1 MLKLQNKFLLKL
13 FQTAKTSKKFARF
26 AKTFKNR
33 AKTLRDLLKLLK
45 TALKLYDKILKLKL
59 QKQFLLKLLKFS
71 EIC

>member
-1 MLKLQNKFLLKL
+1 MLKLQKLKN
-13 FQTAKTSKKFARF
+13 AKTSKKFC

-59 QKQFLLKLLKFS
+59 QKQFLLKL
-71 EIC
+71 

>member
-1 MLKLQNKFLLKL
+1 MLKLQKLKN
-13 FQTAKTSKKFARF
+13 AKTSKKIF
-26 AKTFKNR
+26 AKTYNNR

-59 QKQFLLKLLKFS
+59 KKKYLLKLGKFS